1 MEREPPGLPRPGPGG
16 GRDPEG
22 YVCTSSPTPGR
33 WDSWLPSTSSAYML
47 SNRKG
52 PFSCSTKAACG
63 QRHGGLPGQGPALGT
78 GAKVARPSGRQ
89 AGEGQAMG
97 PAQAGVQRQKTEGC
111 PARSGRRRGT
121 TGRNELFWLPPYPH
135 HPTPAARNQPGVL
148 RTGAALRDGSG
159 TESPALVLEG
169 RLGAVG

>member
-1 MEREPPGLPRPGPGG
+1 MLHAKRTAGAHKQGNEGQSHRHGQPASISASLGPADQIPVCPCAHSRPGSRGPGWKGSPPGLPRPGPGG
-16 GRDPEG
+16 GCDLEG

-52 PFSCSTKAACG
+52 PFRCSTKAACG

-78 GAKVARPSGRQ
+78 GAKGARPSGRQ

-97 PAQAGVQRQKTEGC
+97 PAQVGVQRQKTEGC
-111 PARSGRRRGT
+111 PARSGRR
-121 TGRNELFWLPPYPH
+121 
-135 HPTPAARNQPGVL
+135 
-148 RTGAALRDGSG
+148 
-159 TESPALVLEG
+159 
-169 RLGAVG
+169 